1 MTKSR
6 WGLKLQLHAAQSMPS
21 LPTGG
26 GKPPAPSNHSHA
38 RLSDPVANAQANP
51 IGGVN
56 VETDVFRHAYNYP
69 LAKQLSPIVEQ
80 DYFSPVVESDSRS
93 LSLKFG
99 KANTSGSGGKPS
111 PAESGSGSIREGAK
125 EKQEK
130 GNDGGTAEKES
141 LKTRTGSSRTGSGG
155 SIGTVNGISRTG
167 SISIGVG
174 GAQSASP
181 GGSLGEISRK

>member
-26 GKPPAPSNHSHA
+26 GKSQASSNHPHA
-38 RLSDPVANAQANP
+38 RLSDPVANTQANP
-51 IGGVN
+51 IPGVN

-111 PAESGSGSIREGAK
+111 PAESGSGSIREGK
-125 EKQEK
+125 KEK

-155 SIGTVNGISRTG
+155 SIGTVNGMSRTG
-167 SISIGVG
+167 STSMGVG
-174 GAQSASP
+174 GAQGASP

>member
-1 MTKSR
+1 
-6 WGLKLQLHAAQSMPS
+6 MPS

-26 GKPPAPSNHSHA
+26 GKPQPLSNHPRA
-38 RLSDPVANAQANP
+38 GFSDTVANTQANA
-51 IGGVN
+51 IAGVN

-80 DYFSPVVESDSRS
+80 DYFSPLVESDSRS

-99 KANTSGSGGKPS
+99 RANTSGSGGKPS
-111 PAESGSGSIREGAK
+111 PAESGPGSILEGVRK
-125 EKQEK
+125 EK
-130 GNDGGTAEKES
+130 GNEGGTAEKES

-155 SIGTVNGISRTG
+155 SIGTVNGMSRTG
-167 SISIGVG
+167 STSMGVG
-174 GAQSASP
+174 GAQNASP